1 MTIYCDTVEELVEV
15 CAGLVE
21 RGIQFEA
28 TVTGTLRRVVCTGG
42 Y

>member
-1 MTIYCDTVEELVEV
+1 MKIRCLDIESLVEV

-28 TVTGTLRRVVCTGG
+28 NTTTLMVICTGG
-42 Y
+42 F

>member
-1 MTIYCDTVEELVEV
+1 MKIRCEDIEALTHV

-28 TVTGTLRRVVCTGG
+28 NTTTLLVICTGG
-42 Y
+42 F

>member
-1 MTIYCDTVEELVEV
+1 MKIRCEDIDAMTQV

-28 TVTGTLRRVVCTGG
+28 NTTTLMVTCTGG
-42 Y
+42 F

>member
-1 MTIYCDTVEELVEV
+1 MKIRCQDIEQLVEV

-28 TVTGTLRRVVCTGG
+28 NATTLIVNCTGG
-42 Y
+42 F